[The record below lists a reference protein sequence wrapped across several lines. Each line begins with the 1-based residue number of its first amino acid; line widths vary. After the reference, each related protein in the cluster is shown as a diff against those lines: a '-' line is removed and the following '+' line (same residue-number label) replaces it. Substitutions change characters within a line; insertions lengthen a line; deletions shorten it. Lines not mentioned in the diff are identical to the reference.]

1 VRASGR
7 GFIVAEGHEQSEFER
22 VMEQGPGWL
31 VVEKTGAA
39 GGEAAEDDPRGD
51 EEHP

>member
-1 VRASGR
+1 MRASGR